1 MTELISQRP
10 TWAEIN
16 LDNLASNFHS
26 AKKFIGGMKYMAVV
40 KADAYGHG
48 AIECS
53 RRLEKEGVDWF
64 GVALPEEG
72 VELRRAGIRKL
83 ILCLGGFWD
92 GQEELAL
99 SYRLTPVVFQ
109 IEKAATLNAAAER
122 RGTDISIHVKIDTG
136 MGRIGVRHDQ
146 VSEFAE
152 ALRPLQ
158 HLRVEGIMTHFA
170 AADDLSQNDF
180 TDLQIARFNS
190 AVATFREKGFK
201 PAYLDLANS
210 PGAVAH
216 PSARSNLVRLGGI
229 LYGLGGDVLPSGI
242 DKPELK
248 PVMSLYTKIAHLK
261 TVPPGETIGYGRT
274 FTTKSDSMIATI
286 PIGYQDG
293 YSRMLSN
300 NSHAIVNGKEAPV
313 VGRISMD
320 WTTIDVTYVADAKV
334 GDVVTLI
341 GEDSGLSVKAED
353 LARAT
358 DTISYEITCG
368 VNRRVPRMYRSD
380 IK

>member
-109 IEKAATLNAAAER
+109 IEK
-122 RGTDISIHVKIDTG
+122 
-136 MGRIGVRHDQ
+136 
-146 VSEFAE
+146 
-152 ALRPLQ
+152 LRP
-158 HLRVEGIMTHFA
+158 
-170 AADDLSQNDF
+170 
-180 TDLQIARFNS
+180 
-190 AVATFREKGFK
+190 
-201 PAYLDLANS
+201 
-210 PGAVAH
+210 
-216 PSARSNLVRLGGI
+216 
-229 LYGLGGDVLPSGI
+229 
-242 DKPELK
+242 
-248 PVMSLYTKIAHLK
+248 
-261 TVPPGETIGYGRT
+261 
-274 FTTKSDSMIATI
+274 
-286 PIGYQDG
+286 
-293 YSRMLSN
+293 
-300 NSHAIVNGKEAPV
+300 
-313 VGRISMD
+313 
-320 WTTIDVTYVADAKV
+320 
-334 GDVVTLI
+334 
-341 GEDSGLSVKAED
+341 
-353 LARAT
+353 
-358 DTISYEITCG
+358 
-368 VNRRVPRMYRSD
+368 
-380 IK
+380 